1 MEHKFD
7 KQQRE
12 MDTQASY
19 ILELEGLLREN
30 HIETSQ
36 LRQLKTRNEELTE
49 VQTVQG
55 LRIVRR
61 KWGRSTELC
70 CYSPGRS
77 CQNGTASIE
86 QRSTRRSM
94 ISDRSTRS

>member
-1 MEHKFD
+1 MEQKFD

-49 VQTVQG
+49 V
-55 LRIVRR
+55 
-61 KWGRSTELC
+61 
-70 CYSPGRS
+70 
-77 CQNGTASIE
+77 
-86 QRSTRRSM
+86 
-94 ISDRSTRS
+94 